1 MKNFSIFLSTVAII
15 LAAVAIYSTCKCKAP
30 VAGSSV
36 NEEELAAVLTQNP
49 KIMADALTAYER
61 YQREEAERIHNEML
75 AKFADKINSEENLP
89 FVGPKDAKV
98 AVVEFFDFSCGYC
111 KRLSSSI
118 EKIVA
123 DNPDVKVVFKPVSF
137 VSQVSP
143 YQAKGGIAAH
153 KQGKF
158 MEYYKEVM
166 EFQGR
171 MTEADVDAVA
181 TKIGLNIDQ
190 FKADLNSAETNNILG
205 EVANLAQSIE
215 VNGVPSVFVNAKQIP
230 AMSPE
235 PIQEAINA
243 SK

>member
-30 VAGSSV
+30 AATGSI
-36 NEEELAAVLTQNP
+36 NQEELAAVLTQNP
-49 KIMADALTAYER
+49 KIIGDAMTAFQR
-61 YQREEAERIHNEML
+61 YQAEEQERALNEMY
-75 AKFADKINSEENLP
+75 AAHAAEINDETNLP

-98 AVVEFFDFSCGYC
+98 TVVEFFDFNCGYC
-111 KRLSSSI
+111 KRLSASI

-123 DNPDVKVVFKPVSF
+123 DNADVKVVFKPLTFLGSV
-137 VSQVSP
+137 
-143 YQAKGGIAAH
+143 YQAKGGMAAN

-158 MEYYKEVM
+158 LEYYKEVM
-166 EFQGR
+166 DFQGR

-190 FKADLNSAETNNILG
+190 FKADLNSDETNKALSSVND
-205 EVANLAQSIE
+205 VAQAVQ
-215 VNGVPSVFVNAKQIP
+215 VDGVPMVFVNAKRIP

-243 SK
+243 AK